1 MGRGPPLTNHR
12 SDSINIFHFQMAL
25 WKRCNEYA
33 PRNVFGHR
41 TTGPWT
47 SDPPWRGEVWVLTLD
62 GSLCCVFRLDILT
75 LRVPFWTK
83 GYKRVPVAQ
92 HFVPS
97 LISRLSINMFPDLL
111 QGQVQFVLIQLH
123 QPLAERL
130 SYFSV
135 SWHSGGYTRGR
146 AKSNA
151 FGAASILVNCW

>member
-1 MGRGPPLTNHR
+1 MVRGPPLTNHR

-62 GSLCCVFRLDILT
+62 GSVSCFQARHFNSKSSFLN
-75 LRVPFWTK
+75 K

-123 QPLAERL
+123 QPLAER
-130 SYFSV
+130 
-135 SWHSGGYTRGR
+135 
-146 AKSNA
+146 
-151 FGAASILVNCW
+151 